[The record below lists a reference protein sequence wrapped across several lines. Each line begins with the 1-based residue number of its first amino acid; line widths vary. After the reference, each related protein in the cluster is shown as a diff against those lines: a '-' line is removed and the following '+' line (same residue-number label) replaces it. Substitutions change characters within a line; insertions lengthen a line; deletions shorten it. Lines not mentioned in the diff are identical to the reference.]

1 MVTARAAGIELVR
14 RPLEPASEMTWRP
27 AAAVGQVLL
36 AASYRLA
43 ARGTPAVRH
52 AENFRGFALTGR
64 RDFTARLLPLPE
76 RLGPGLPELMV
87 PPAYPDGPARAAV
100 GYPHGAEPGSQ
111 GA

>member
-43 ARGTPAVRH
+43 ARATPAVRH
-52 AENFRGFALTGR
+52 ADHFRGFALTGR
-64 RDFTARLLPLPE
+64 RDFTARLLALLE
-76 RLGPGLPELMV
+76 RLAPGGTGLMGRPGV
-87 PPAYPDGPARAAV
+87 PGAAPPR
-100 GYPHGAEPGSQ
+100 GGG
-111 GA
+111 

>member
-43 ARGTPAVRH
+43 ARATPAVRH
-52 AENFRGFALTGR
+52 ADHFRGFPLTGR
-64 RDFTARLLPLPE
+64 RDFTARLLALPE
-76 RLGPGLPELMV
+76 RLRPRGEEIVVQPRAPDAGAPRWGGL
-87 PPAYPDGPARAAV
+87 
-100 GYPHGAEPGSQ
+100 
-111 GA
+111 